1 MKIKS
6 NTEIKLNNVRLSF
19 PALFTPEAFKPG
31 DPLKFKAVFL
41 IPKSDPQVA
50 AVEAAAVA
58 ALNAKFPGKGA
69 AIRRQIDGNRNKC
82 CIQDR
87 DTSEYDGY
95 EDCIAVSAKSSVR
108 PLIVDRD
115 KSPLVE
121 EDGRPYAG
129 CYVNASIEFFGY
141 DNTGKGLSAQLR
153 GVQFFRD
160 GDAFASGRPADPD
173 EFDDLAA
180 ETADDLF

>member
-1 MKIKS
+1 MKIKLS
-6 NTEIKLNNVRLSF
+6 NVRLSF

-31 DPLKFKAVFL
+31 DEKKFKAVFL
-41 IPKSDPQVA
+41 IPKNDPQVA
-50 AVEAAAVA
+50 AVEAAALA
-58 ALNAKFPGKGA
+58 ALNTKFPGKGV
-69 AIRRQIDGNRNKC
+69 AIRRQIEGNRNKC
-82 CIQDR
+82 CIQDG

-95 EDCIAVSAKSSVR
+95 EDCIAVSAKSPVR
-108 PLIVDRD
+108 PLVIDRD

-141 DNTGKGLSAQLR
+141 NNSGNGLSAQLR

-160 GDAFASGRPADPD
+160 GDAFAGGRPADPD
-173 EFDDLAA
+173 EFDDLADLAA
-180 ETADDLF
+180 EAADDLF